1 MIELEAAPQGVGA
14 SILFPTVGSSPSLS
28 SLTLY
33 RLPVDQCRA
42 LLLTSLQF
50 TWGAVAQQR
59 HCLAAAAAAA
69 PAAASAAAAAAA
81 APAATTATSAAA
93 PPGPCVSQQPNV
105 SPGGRPAGVCGGR
118 GTGGKRRGLQRSEI
132 PSGLLSVD
140 SMRATKWQP
149 WHPWWGL
156 GDPAEPLP

>member
-14 SILFPTVGSSPSLS
+14 SILFRTVGSSPSLS

-59 HCLAAAAAAA
+59 HCLAAAAAAT

-81 APAATTATSAAA
+81 TPATPAATTATSAAA

-105 SPGGRPAGVCGGR
+105 SPGGRPAGVRGGR
-118 GTGGKRRGLQRSEI
+118 VTGGKRRGLQRSEI

-140 SMRATKWQP
+140 SMRATKWQA
-149 WHPWWGL
+149 WHPWCGP
-156 GDPAEPLP
+156 GRPT